1 MEGSMTR
8 DRIFHSLGIGLT
20 AVALVAG
27 RTGPARATPSA
38 TTTVAYSFAGDEDG
52 EYADTDL
59 VVDAAGNLYG
69 TTVQGGDY
77 GSGTVFQLSP
87 TETGWAHTVLY
98 SFRGGA
104 DGGQPYGGVTLGT
117 QGNLYGTTVVGGTH
131 NGGPCVEGG
140 CGVAYELSNSGSG
153 WTQTVIHT
161 FTGGADGYGP
171 GAGLTLDSDGDLLGM
186 TPTGGANGL
195 GVIYQLRQGA
205 HGGWGLRVVHA
216 FTGGK
221 DGASGSKGGLLPSPS
236 GNLFG
241 VATTGGANG
250 AGVAFTL
257 LRGTQGWKLRPLY
270 QFHGDP
276 DAGFPYGAMTMDAA
290 GHLFGTS
297 YYDGAHGAGAVYELA
312 RVHGAWHE
320 RVLYS
325 FTGGSDGSGPISNV
339 NVDPSGVLYGT
350 TSEGGGTTC
359 GCGTIYRLT
368 PGAHGTWTES
378 VIHAFSGAPDGGLP
392 YSGMVAGR
400 SGTYFGATVHGGMDD
415 EGSVFEFTP

>member
-1 MEGSMTR
+1 MTR
-8 DRIFHSLGIGLT
+8 VRIFRSLGIGLA
-20 AVALVAG
+20 AVALIAG
-27 RTGPARATPSA
+27 RTGAAGARSA
-38 TTTVAYSFAGDEDG
+38 GSTTVAYSFAGDEDG

-87 TETGWAHTVLY
+87 TQTGWAHTVLY
-98 SFRGGA
+98 SFRGGS
-104 DGGQPYGGVTLGT
+104 DGGQPYGGVTLDAE
-117 QGNLYGTTVVGGTH
+117 GNLYGTTVVGGTH
-131 NGGPCVEGG
+131 NGGPCAEDG

-171 GAGLTLDSDGDLLGM
+171 GAGLTLDPHGDLFGM
-186 TPTGGANGL
+186 TPTGGSNGL
-195 GVIYQLRQGA
+195 GVIYQLRRGP

-221 DGASGSKGGLLPSPS
+221 DGSSGSKGRLLPGPS
-236 GNLFG
+236 GSLFG
-241 VATTGGANG
+241 VATTGGAHG
-250 AGVAFTL
+250 AGVAFAL
-257 LRGTQGWKLRPLY
+257 LQGSQGLKLRPLY

-276 DAGFPYGAMTMDAA
+276 DAGFPYGALSMDAA

-297 YYDGAHGAGAVYELA
+297 YYDGAYESGAVYELA
-312 RVHGAWHE
+312 RVHGTWHE
-320 RVLYS
+320 KVLYS

-350 TSEGGGTTC
+350 TSEGGGMTC
-359 GCGTIYRLT
+359 GCGTIYQLT
-368 PGAHGTWTES
+368 PGAHGSWTES

-392 YSGMVAGR
+392 YSGMVSGP
-400 SGTYFGATVHGGMDD
+400 SGTYFGASVHGGMDD